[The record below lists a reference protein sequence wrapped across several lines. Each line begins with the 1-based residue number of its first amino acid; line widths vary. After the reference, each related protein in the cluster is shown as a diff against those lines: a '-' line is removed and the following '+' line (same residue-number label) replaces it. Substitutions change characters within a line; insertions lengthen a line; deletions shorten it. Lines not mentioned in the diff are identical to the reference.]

1 MTVFGPIN
9 DAGVAEHALLNHLK
23 LWLPTYLAEVDRQ
36 RGLVAGATAVPR
48 SWQIV
53 QQFDLS
59 EEPQMPAVIIES
71 PGPND
76 TPKKE
81 GDGTVRVTY
90 EMRVISVV
98 AAKDYASTNDLGK
111 RYAGAIMDVVMQKRS
126 LGDPNV
132 MGTDFMGY
140 SHVEVPTEERR
151 TKVGIATNLEITYR
165 YAANW
170 KMGPSM
176 PIIVPDPN
184 ADPPVDPTDPYPDP
198 ATIPDAD
205 HVHVTITKEDS

>member
-1 MTVFGPIN
+1 MTGIGPIN
-9 DAGVAEHALLNHLK
+9 DAGVAEHALMNHLK
-23 LWLPTYLAEVDRQ
+23 LWLPSYLDAMDVERDNPMDF
-36 RGLVAGATAVPR
+36 TAKPR
-48 SWQIV
+48 FWQIV

-81 GDGTVRVTY
+81 GDGSIRVTY

-98 AAKDYASTNDLGK
+98 TAKDYESTNNLGK
-111 RYAGAIMDVVMQKRS
+111 IYAAAVMTVVMQKRS

-151 TKVGIATNLEITYR
+151 TKVGIATNFQVTYR
-165 YAANW
+165 NAANW
-170 KMGPSM
+170 KTGLTT
-176 PIIVPDPN
+176 PIT
-184 ADPPVDPTDPYPDP
+184 PTDPNDDPTKPGFDPYPNFGI
-198 ATIPDAD
+198 IPDAD
-205 HVHVTITKEDS
+205 HISTTIKKKP

>member
-1 MTVFGPIN
+1 MSAIGPIN
-9 DAGVAEHALLNHLK
+9 DAGVAEHALMDHLK
-23 LWLPTYLAEVDRQ
+23 LWLPAYIDAMDVE
-36 RGLVAGATAVPR
+36 RGNPMDFTAKPR

-59 EEPQMPAVIIES
+59 EEPQMPAIIIES

-81 GDGTVRVTY
+81 GDGSIRVTY

-98 AAKDYASTNDLGK
+98 TAKDYESTNDLGK
-111 RYAGAIMDVVMQKRS
+111 LYAAAVMTVVMQKRS

-151 TKVGIATNLEITYR
+151 TKIGIATNLQITYR
-165 YAANW
+165 NAANW
-170 KMGPSM
+170 KMGLTT
-176 PIIVPDPN
+176 PITPPN
-184 ADPPVDPTDPYPDP
+184 PNTDPTDPAFDPNPDFGVV
-198 ATIPDAD
+198 PDAD
-205 HVHVTITKEDS
+205 HVHVSITKENS